1 MTAFLLGVLS
11 SVSATALVCAAGWV
25 RAGRPRWW
33 LVGLLARLTGTGI
46 SRAYREQRSAE
57 PDLAREVARARWVK
71 VLAGRGNTL
80 TRDTFAPVWA
90 DGGVPVQVLLPDP
103 DEEPGTWLERR
114 EERLARTDPGFGPGL
129 LRSQIRTNLAYL
141 THLTRQNTAVALK
154 KFDLP
159 HIFRLVITDQGAHL
173 TFYGEH
179 AHGRHSP
186 CLFLRPDGALY
197 EAVLG
202 LFELVWATGA
212 PHRGAGP
219 EQV

>member
-11 SVSATALVCAAGWV
+11 SVVATVLVFAAGWA

-33 LVGLLARLTGTGI
+33 LVVLLARLTGTGI
-46 SRAYREQRSAE
+46 TRAYREQRSAE
-57 PDLAREVARARWVK
+57 PDLARDLGRARWVK
-71 VLAGRGNTL
+71 VLTGRGNTL
-80 TRDTFAPVWA
+80 TRDTFAPVWR

-103 DEEPGTWLERR
+103 AADRDTWLSRR
-114 EERLARTDPGFGPGL
+114 EEGLARTDPGFGPGL
-129 LRSQIRTNLAYL
+129 LRAQVRANLAYL
-141 THLTRQNTAVALK
+141 AHVAQQNPDVDLRV
-154 KFDLP
+154 FDLP
-159 HIFRLVITDQGAHL
+159 HAFRVVATDRGAHL

-202 LFELVWATGA
+202 LFELTWTTSAQ
-212 PHRGAGP
+212 HR
-219 EQV
+219 